1 MPTTVSQ
8 LTDLEDF
15 VACEDLQAGLVGAGA
30 RSILPVPALA
40 AIDRSGGLLLGAWAT
55 EGERRTLRGALID
68 LVAEADGYPARFSV
82 LLAVDRAFA
91 NRGVAQALRA
101 AERAACVRA
110 KVDLVYWWSD
120 PLSGTAAHIAFN
132 RLGAIA
138 TGHTRNAL
146 GPLGDEFNRG
156 LATDRVRVEWWI
168 EAPRVVAVLDNDRN
182 PPHYGLGLDRM
193 QLLTRST
200 TRPSGQRGPI
210 GVDGTPTKPF
220 ALVEVPADLD
230 AVRARDPSAARDWR
244 LTCREAFELLFS
256 NGYLIVGFV
265 HEGGRSF
272 HLFERRDRG
281 TILGRSRAA

>member
-1 MPTTVSQ
+1 MPTTISR
-8 LTDLEDF
+8 LTGLEDF
-15 VACEDLQAGLVGAGA
+15 VACEKLQADLVGASA
-30 RSILPVPALA
+30 RSTLPVPALA
-40 AIDRSGGLLLGAWAT
+40 AIDRSGGLLLGAWET
-55 EGERRTLRGALID
+55 EGGRRSLRGALVD

-101 AERAACVRA
+101 AERAASVRA
-110 KVDLVYWWSD
+110 NVDLVYWWSD
-120 PLSGTAAHIAFN
+120 PLVGAAAHVAFN

-146 GPLGDEFNRG
+146 GPLDDEPNRG
-156 LATDRVRVEWWI
+156 LATDRIRVEWWI
-168 EAPRVVAVLDNDRN
+168 DAPRVIAVLDEDRI

-200 TRPSGQRGPI
+200 TRPSGQRGPTS
-210 GVDGTPTKPF
+210 VDGTPTKPF
-220 ALVEVPADLD
+220 VLVEVPADLRTL
-230 AVRARDPSAARDWR
+230 RARDPSAARDWR
-244 LTCREAFELLFS
+244 LTCREAVELLFS

-272 HLFERRDRG
+272 HLFERTDRG
-281 TILGRSRAA
+281 TVLGRSRAA